1 MTVGQFPGRPTTAV
15 VIGVASVLLASC
27 GQATASAAKSPAPVA
42 VTSPPPVAPT
52 APVGGP
58 VPAQLLGVWFLGG
71 GDAAPIAF
79 NPPATGGPPC
89 PMPYSSVSCYFQLSL
104 TATSYHFYIGPQRL
118 VTSGSVVANASE
130 IDLFN
135 GATCDGVGRYTWAVT
150 GSALLFTLIS
160 DPCGRSDILTY
171 QSWSR
176 SH

>member
-1 MTVGQFPGRPTTAV
+1 MTVGQFPGRLTTAV
-15 VIGVASVLLASC
+15 VVGVASVLLASC
-27 GQATASAAKSPAPVA
+27 GQETASAAKSPAPVA
-42 VTSPPPVAPT
+42 VTSPPPVDPT
-52 APVGGP
+52 APVAGA
-58 VPAQLLGVWFLGG
+58 VPAQLPGLGFLGG

-150 GSALLFTLIS
+150 GSALLFTLI
-160 DPCGRSDILTY
+160 P
-171 QSWSR
+171 
-176 SH
+176 